1 MDFNDIRD
9 AYSPDA
15 NEALDIAFKFAKRYR
30 CNYIGSEHI
39 MLGLLN
45 TSNGIAYSVL
55 NSFDIDTEDMI
66 EVFGHMYKNTDRVE
80 QFSFDC
86 INDNNVP
93 AKEIIETI
101 YYALA
106 NINVTVVGCLPTD
119 TSWAVKDYC
128 F

>member
-1 MDFNDIRD
+1 MKLKCLNCGHDFYGDVEYD
-9 AYSPDA
+9 Y
-15 NEALDIAFKFAKRYR
+15 
-30 CNYIGSEHI
+30 
-39 MLGLLN
+39 LGWH
-45 TSNGIAYSVL
+45 SSCPECL